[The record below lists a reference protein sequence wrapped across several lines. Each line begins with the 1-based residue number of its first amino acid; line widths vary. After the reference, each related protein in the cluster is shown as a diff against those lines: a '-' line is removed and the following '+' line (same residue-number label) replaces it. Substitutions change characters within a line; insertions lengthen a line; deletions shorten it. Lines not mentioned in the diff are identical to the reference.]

1 MASVGAPDLP
11 GVAARNRHD
20 WISAFGR
27 VGLVAKGVS
36 YALVGFL
43 ALEVALGK
51 GGRATSRQGALATIA
66 GHSWGKALLVTLAI
80 GFAAYALWRLAETI
94 WPSGDDGF
102 LKRTAKRIGTLV
114 RAAIY
119 AGLTYSALKIAFG
132 SGGEESQNAKAHQA
146 TAQVLSWDNGKWIV
160 GVAGGALAA
169 AGLYNAYRGL
179 TRKFTKHW
187 DTARMGATA
196 RRWGER
202 IGLVGLVARA
212 IVFGLVGAFMIKAA
226 IEYDPREAIGLD
238 GALQK
243 LANQAYG
250 SWLLGLTAAGL
261 VAYALFCFIEARY
274 REV

>member
-20 WISAFGR
+20 WISVFGR
-27 VGLVAKGVS
+27 VGLVAKGMS

-66 GHSWGKALLVTLAI
+66 GHSWGKVLLVTLAI

-94 WPSGDDGF
+94 WPPGDDGF
-102 LKRTAKRIGTLV
+102 LKRTAKRIGTLA

-160 GVAGGALAA
+160 GVAGGALVA

-179 TRKFTKHW
+179 TTNFTKHW
-187 DTARMGATA
+187 DTARMSATA

>member
-1 MASVGAPDLP
+1 MASVGVPDLP

-20 WISAFGR
+20 WISVFGR

-43 ALEVALGK
+43 ALEVALGT

-66 GHSWGKALLVTLAI
+66 GHSWGKVLLVTLAI

-94 WPSGDDGF
+94 WPAGDDGL
-102 LKRTAKRIGTLV
+102 LKRTAKRIGTLA
-114 RAAIY
+114 RSAIY

-132 SGGEESQNAKAHQA
+132 SGGGESQNAKAHQA

-160 GVAGGALAA
+160 VVAGGALVA

-179 TRKFTKHW
+179 TTKFTKHW
-187 DTARMGATA
+187 DTARMSATA
-196 RRWGER
+196 RRWCER

-212 IVFGLVGAFMIKAA
+212 IVFGLIGAFMIKAA
-226 IEYDPREAIGLD
+226 VEYDPREAIGLD

-261 VAYALFCFIEARY
+261 VAYALFCLIEARY

>member
-11 GVAARNRHD
+11 SVAAPSRHE
-20 WISAFGR
+20 WVSVLGR

-43 ALEVALGK
+43 ALEVALGR
-51 GGRATSRQGALATIA
+51 GGRATSRQGALATVA
-66 GHSWGKALLVTLAI
+66 GHPWGKVLLITLAL

-102 LKRTAKRIGTLV
+102 FKRTAKRIGTLA

-132 SGGEESQNAKAHQA
+132 SGAGQSQNAKAHHA
-146 TAQVLSWDNGKWIV
+146 TAHVLSWPNGKWIV
-160 GVAGGALAA
+160 VVAGGALIA

-179 TRKFTKHW
+179 SRKFTKRW
-187 DTARMGATA
+187 DTASMAPTI
-196 RRWGER
+196 RRWSER
-202 IGLVGLVARA
+202 VGVVGLLARA
-212 IVFGLVGAFMIKAA
+212 VVFCLIGAFAIKAA
-226 IEYDPREAIGLD
+226 VDYNPRDAIGLD

-261 VAYALFCFIEARY
+261 LMYALFCFIEARY

>member
-11 GVAARNRHD
+11 GAAAQNRHD
-20 WISAFGR
+20 WISVFGR

-43 ALEVALGK
+43 AVEVALGK

-66 GHSWGKALLVTLAI
+66 GHSWGKVLLVTLAI

-94 WPSGDDGF
+94 WPSGDDRF
-102 LKRTAKRIGTLV
+102 LERTAKRIGTLA

-132 SGGEESQNAKAHQA
+132 SGGQESQNAKAHQA
-146 TAQVLSWDNGKWIV
+146 TAQVLSWDNGKWIL
-160 GVAGGALAA
+160 GVAGGAVVA

-179 TRKFTKHW
+179 TSKFTKHW
-187 DTARMGATA
+187 DTARMSATA

-261 VAYALFCFIEARY
+261 VAYALFCFSEARY